1 MELYDVFAKFI
12 STVGFPIFVAVYML
26 YRSSEDSKTLN
37 ETVNN
42 LTVAVTE
49 LTTLIRNGK

>member
-1 MELYDVFAKFI
+1 MEIYEIFAKFI

-26 YRSSEDSKTLN
+26 YRTSEDSKALN

-42 LTVAVTE
+42 LTNAVTE
-49 LTTLIRNGK
+49 LTTLIRDGK